1 MVRKLLFR
9 PSFKLFR
16 SFVADHSLV
25 YLIFCEILG
34 LSITLILVF
43 YRCSTCIVTCNH
55 STMPFQLCRLKNLP
69 VTTRLINTVGH
80 KHGISI
86 AACQSPFGTHIL
98 ANIRDNTVDTLL
110 TAKQLLHFCPT
121 LFQSCPGDRTQTP
134 SLRVKPL
141 IDFLSFA
148 QVLFYIS
155 GLITQVKNNPIFYGL
170 IKLIAMYIRT
180 KGLYRFFLI
189 RMEQRRTRE
198 TYQHHIV
205 THYMLHGF
213 VKHASLCAMTFIN
226 KDINITLRSKISGER
241 FCQLFKIQV
250 ERLTCLLISYR
261 YGIAVILIA
270 KFVNQRANQP
280 RFGSIEHL
288 NQLTTTLGSLNL
300 LPCIFEARFYLF
312 VQLITVCNNHHT
324 SITYVF
330 SYPSGQPN
338 HRKRFTRT
346 LRMPYNTVLLLA
358 NSGLSCLDGK
368 ILIRTCRLFYTSIE
382 DDKIMDI
389 FQ

>member
-1 MVRKLLFR
+1 M
-9 PSFKLFR
+9 
-16 SFVADHSLV
+16 
-25 YLIFCEILG
+25 
-34 LSITLILVF
+34 
-43 YRCSTCIVTCNH
+43 
-55 STMPFQLCRLKNLP
+55 
-69 VTTRLINTVGH
+69 
-80 KHGISI
+80 
-86 AACQSPFGTHIL
+86 
-98 ANIRDNTVDTLL
+98 NIR
-110 TAKQLLHFCPT
+110 A
-121 LFQSCPGDRTQTP
+121 
-134 SLRVKPL
+134 
-141 IDFLSFA
+141 
-148 QVLFYIS
+148 
-155 GLITQVKNNPIFYGL
+155 
-170 IKLIAMYIRT
+170 

-205 THYMLHGF
+205 AHDMLHGF
-213 VKHASLCAMTFIN
+213 VEHAALCAMTFIN

-261 YGIAVILIA
+261 YGIAVILVA
-270 KFVNQRANQP
+270 EFVNQRANQP

-288 NQLTTTLGSLNL
+288 DQLTTTLGSLNL

-312 VQLITVCNNHHT
+312 VQLIAVCNNHHT

-330 SYPSGQPN
+330 TYPSGQPN

-358 NSGLSCLDGK
+358 DSGLSGFDSK
-368 ILIRTCRLFYTSIE
+368 ILIGTSGFFDASIKN
-382 DDKIMDI
+382 DKIMDI